1 MNRPDRNNFDENEI
15 HKYIILME
23 QYVDKLENDIDDLEY
38 AYESLEDQIED
49 KEGDINYLESQL
61 ESSNKC
67 FIENGSIL
75 DEMTT
80 DWLKQ
85 PNNWDMVK
93 SLATQNQFDNEFAK
107 TINK

>member
-49 KEGDINYLESQL
+49 KEGDIKPEHLADGIHLNSKG
-61 ESSNKC
+61 NKI
-67 FIENGSIL
+67 FKEYIKN
-75 DEMTT
+75 
-80 DWLKQ
+80 K
-85 PNNWDMVK
+85 
-93 SLATQNQFDNEFAK
+93 FAH
-107 TINK
+107 